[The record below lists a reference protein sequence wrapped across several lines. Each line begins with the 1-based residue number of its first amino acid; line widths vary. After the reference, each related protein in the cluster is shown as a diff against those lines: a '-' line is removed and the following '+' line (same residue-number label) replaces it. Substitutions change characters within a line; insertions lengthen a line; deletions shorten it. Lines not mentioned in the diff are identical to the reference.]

1 MFLLLK
7 LQSYE
12 FIAII
17 CNLFSFIVF
26 IFVLMKENRSVL
38 LGMSGGTD
46 SSVAA
51 LLLQDAGYEVTGVTF
66 RFYEKDGNTEY
77 LDDARDLCRRLGIPH
92 LVSDQREA
100 FRTTIIDY
108 FIREYMVG
116 HTPVPC
122 TLCNNYL
129 KWPLLRQL
137 ADERGIYYLATG
149 HYVRKRMIEGHW
161 HITTGADADKDQSF
175 FLWGLPQDIME
186 RMLLPMG
193 DLTKNR
199 VREIAEERGFLKAAT
214 KKDSIGV
221 CFCPMDYRTFL
232 RKEVSKESIQ
242 KGKFFDEKGNFIAW
256 HEGYP
261 FYTIGQRRGLG
272 IDLNRAVF
280 VKEIIPS
287 ENKVV
292 LGDLKSLEKT
302 EMRLKDW
309 NIINPGLL
317 LGHDDVIVKIRYRK
331 QANRCTVILRPDN
344 TLHVQLHEPLTAIAA
359 GQAAAFYRN
368 DVVLGGGII
377 EDAFTN
383 HEI

>member
-1 MFLLLK
+1 MLSFNELQRYKFLG
-7 LQSYE
+7 
-12 FIAII
+12 II

-26 IFVLMKENRSVL
+26 IFASMKENRRVL

-77 LDDARDLCRRLGIPH
+77 LDDARDLCARLGVPH
-92 LVSDQREA
+92 LISDQREA

-108 FIREYMVG
+108 FIREYMAG

-137 ADERGIYYLATG
+137 ADERGIYHLATG
-149 HYVRKRMIEGHW
+149 HYVRKRMIEGYW

-193 DLTKNR
+193 DLTKIR

-232 RKEVSKESIQ
+232 RNNVSVEAIQ

-292 LGDLKSLEKT
+292 LGDLKSLEKM

-309 NIINPGLL
+309 NIINPSLL

-331 QANRCTVILRPDN
+331 QANRCTVTLLPDY

-359 GQAAAFYRN
+359 GQAAAFYRD
-368 DVVLGGGII
+368 DVILGGGII
-377 EDAFTN
+377 
-383 HEI
+383 I